1 VTTGSAWVQW
11 HACSKQSP
19 WHKARVL
26 VRVLTQVRPLAEL
39 LAVQKTKTKMF
50 KKKKKGLLIFI
61 NLISSFLLPF
71 FFSSDAFVELVRTL
85 VQFVDVC

>member
-50 KKKKKGLLIFI
+50 KKKKG
-61 NLISSFLLPF
+61 SF
-71 FFSSDAFVELVRTL
+71 DIY
-85 VQFVDVC
+85 